1 MQRGAACPEGS
12 AAAGDLVELGLVRGA
27 YGLRGWVHVQPYSG
41 EAEVLRKARQWWLL
55 RPQAQGAAPT
65 PWAAVEVTGVRVHGA
80 GLVAKWRG
88 CEEPEAAQAFKGWR
102 IAVARAEFPR
112 LPDGQYYWVDLIGAC
127 VINRSGQQLGTV
139 RGLRNNGAQDL
150 LEVERADAGEAAAN
164 PILIPMVEAYVDA
177 VDLVARQIR
186 VDWDVQW

>member
-1 MQRGAACPEGS
+1 MEQGATRGGS
-12 AAAGDLVELGLVRGA
+12 PGAVADLVELGLVRGA
-27 YGLRGWVHVQPYSG
+27 YGLQGWARVQPYSG
-41 EAEVLRKARQWWLL
+41 EAEVLRKARRWWLL
-55 RPQAQGAAPT
+55 RPQAQGAVPT
-65 PWAAVEVTGVRVHGA
+65 PWGPVEVMDVRAHGA

-88 CEEPEAAQAFKGWR
+88 CEAPESAEAFKGWR

-150 LEVERADAGEAAAN
+150 LEVERADAGQTAAN
-164 PILIPMVEAYVDA
+164 PILIPMVEEYVDA

-186 VDWDVQW
+186 VDWDLQW